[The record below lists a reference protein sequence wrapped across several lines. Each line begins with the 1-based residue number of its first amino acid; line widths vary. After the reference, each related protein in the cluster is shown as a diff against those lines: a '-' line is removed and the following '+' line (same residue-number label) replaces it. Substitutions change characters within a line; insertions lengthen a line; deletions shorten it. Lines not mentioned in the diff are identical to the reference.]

1 MRSRASID
9 RNWKEEGN
17 FPYFQTFVDERSFS
31 DECLIS
37 MTEMIGDGL
46 PSMLSYM
53 GDMFLIFFL
62 LRGSTCKINDTH
74 GSY

>member
-17 FPYFQTFVDERSFS
+17 FPYFQTFVDEHSFS
-31 DECLIS
+31 DECLIF
-37 MTEMIGDGL
+37 MTEMIGGL
-46 PSMLSYM
+46 ASMLSYM
-53 GDMFLIFFL
+53 GDMFLTFLL